1 MQTMANMTWSAL
13 FRRGQGNAHSS
24 RQQELE
30 AKSIRRA
37 LRIKAQMKV
46 IKDGELD
53 ELRALMRRKHH
64 LANSSCARNGPLHAA
79 LSPGHSSRNTTR
91 PGAVTP
97 GVLAGKINAIEA
109 AVSHEWRRSR
119 VQAPAPAATAED
131 SGPGEGEP
139 GESGGAPAYFSASTR
154 FSVSMMFPDGP
165 ADVAGGTIM
174 DDAAAALACGP
185 VDAATQILREAIA
198 PRSGAGMDRQL
209 WQSLLDLFR
218 VTGRAGEFD
227 SCMLDYC
234 DRFNEDAPFNFHP
247 DAITF
252 ARGAAAEPPASN
264 AVAGWVAPVALAASH
279 VQDLAHFIGRAGPG
293 QPVRIDWRCVIEVSA
308 CAARPLA
315 YLMDQA
321 AQLPIRFVHV
331 APAQLMRSISL
342 LGDDDP
348 AAEKSAWLLRFALL
362 KWLGKEAAYD
372 AFAMRFCLRFETSPP
387 DWRTPACTSEIVRE
401 PPGGVEG
408 DVQGRS
414 SFVLAGEIAGEDHTQ
429 LARLARR
436 LRSRDHQFVVVD
448 CSALV
453 RMDFAACVQLLN
465 CIATRPSSAG
475 KVRFESV
482 HRLMARLLVN
492 VGYGDLTA
500 IRLRA

>member
-46 IKDGELD
+46 IKDGELN
-53 ELRALMRRKHH
+53 ELRTLMRRKQQ
-64 LANSSCARNGPLHAA
+64 LANSGGARNGPVAGTSLPGNS
-79 LSPGHSSRNTTR
+79 SPNTTR

-109 AVSHEWRRSR
+109 AVSHEWRRAR
-119 VQAPAPAATAED
+119 VQIPAVAATAED
-131 SGPGEGEP
+131 SGPVEAEIAEAGD
-139 GESGGAPAYFSASTR
+139 APAYFSASTR

-165 ADVAGGTIM
+165 ADAACATIM

-185 VDAATQILREAIA
+185 VDAAAQILQEAIA

-218 VTGRAGEFD
+218 VTGRAGDFD

-234 DRFNEDAPFNFHP
+234 DRFNEEAPFNFHP
-247 DAITF
+247 EATSF
-252 ARGAAAEPPASN
+252 ASGAAPVPPAAS
-264 AVAGWVAPVALAASH
+264 AAAGWAAPAVLAAAH
-279 VQDLAHFIGRAGPG
+279 VQDLALVIGNAEPG
-293 QPVRIDWRCVIEVSA
+293 QPVRIDWRCILEVSA

-321 AQLPIRFVHV
+321 ARLPIRFVHV
-331 APAQLMRSISL
+331 VPAHLMRSISL

-362 KWLGKEAAYD
+362 GWLGKAAAYD
-372 AFAMRFCLRFETSPP
+372 AFAMRFCLRFEMSPP

-401 PPGGVEG
+401 PPADVDG
-408 DVQGRS
+408 DVPVRP
-414 SFVLAGEIAGEDHTQ
+414 SFVLVGEITGDDHPQ

-436 LRSRDHQFVVVD
+436 LRSQDLQLVLVD

-492 VGYGDLTA
+492 VGCGELAA